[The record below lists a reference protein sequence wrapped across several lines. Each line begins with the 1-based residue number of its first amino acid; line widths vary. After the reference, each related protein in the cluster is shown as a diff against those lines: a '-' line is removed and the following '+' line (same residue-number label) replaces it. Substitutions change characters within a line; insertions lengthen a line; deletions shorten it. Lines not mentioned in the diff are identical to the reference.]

1 MVIVTYEDESI
12 KEFTEAEFERYVIN
26 NINELLKRYGVD
38 FNDKSTLRQKV
49 EDYEDDQREHWSEDL
64 GIRYIEFEP
73 VDVSE
78 LGGRWGE
85 DDDEVLWDD
94 DTIEED
100 IINDYLYSLE
110 TGEPYNYLT
119 EENKE

>member
-78 LGGRWGE
+78 LGSRWGE

>member
-1 MVIVTYEDESI
+1 MVIVTYENESI
-12 KEFTEAEFERYVIN
+12 KQFTEAEFERYVIN
-26 NINELLKRYGVD
+26 SINELLKRYGVD

-73 VDVSE
+73 VNASE
-78 LGGRWGE
+78 LDSRWEEE
-85 DDDEVLWDD
+85 DEEVLWDD
-94 DTIEED
+94 DTIEES

-110 TGEPYNYLT
+110 IGEPYNYLT